1 VSTGTA
7 AGCEFARGDQA
18 LDLRQH
24 RRREKIQKIDEVRR
38 ASHTG
43 CNGQEEPDQ
52 AWHAAEAEAEAEA
65 CHASVL
71 AWAIGAAARTDTDA
85 TNTAVNRGYAFFDV
99 KAVDSEQRIIEGFAS
114 TPTPD
119 RGGDVMEPS
128 GAQFVLPVPFLWFH
142 DDRNPIGQVFSADVR
157 PDGIYIKAQVS
168 KVTTPGR
175 LKTLVDE
182 AWAAFTAKPPL
193 VRGLSI
199 GWKSLEEAPIKG
211 TTFTRVLKW
220 IWGELSAVTVPM
232 NTNATILAVKQCD
245 LAASGLNSPGVS
257 GTSTVVRLQKAAPR
271 MTIQEQITQF
281 ENTRAAKAARMN
293 ELMTKAGETGSTLD
307 VAASEEHDT
316 LGGEVKSIDIHLTR
330 LHEME
335 KMNLAAATRVTNT
348 TPSVTASDLR
358 GGGSPYQSVTVKA
371 NVPKGTAFARMCMAM
386 AAGHGDSYQTLQ
398 HAKQWKDST
407 PEVEQMVEHMW
418 RTKAAVAVGTTT
430 DATWAGPLVVTQPL
444 NEFLELLRPRT
455 LLGRI
460 PGLRQVPFNVSVPSQ
475 TTGGTYGW
483 VGQNKPKPVTKAD
496 YATVTVPFAKAAG
509 IIVLSEELVT
519 LSTPSAEALVREE
532 MIAGMGAFLDVQFN
546 DPAVAVAANVS
557 PASIT
562 NGASTAA
569 ASGVTAAAAKAD
581 LAASIAVF
589 TAANIPLEGSVWLMS
604 DSNAFGLSVSLN
616 ALGQPLFPGITAQGG
631 TLFGMPVVVSNNVS
645 TRVILVHAPSILF
658 ADEGGVRI
666 DVSREASVQMDSAPT
681 DTVDATTVYLSL
693 WQRNLIGLKAER
705 MITWIRAR
713 TAAVRY
719 ITSAAY
725 VGT

>member
-1 VSTGTA
+1 VGTV
-7 AGCEFARGDQA
+7 
-18 LDLRQH
+18 QH
-24 RRREKIQKIDEVRR
+24 RAYAIFHVKSVDADKRVLSGIATTPEPDRMGDIIEPLGVTFKNPLPLLLFHDAKKPVGWTKFKKPTKDGIEFE
-38 ASHTG
+38 ASLPTI
-43 CNGQEEPDQ
+43 EEPGVLRDRVEE
-52 AWHAAEAEAEAEA
+52 AWQ
-65 CHASVL
+65 S
-71 AWAIGAAARTDTDA
+71 
-85 TNTAVNRGYAFFDV
+85 V
-99 KAVDSEQRIIEGFAS
+99 KAGLISGVSIGFRAIEEAFNKETGGFRFLK
-114 TPTPD
+114 TE
-119 RGGDVMEPS
+119 VME
-128 GAQFVLPVPFLWFH
+128 
-142 DDRNPIGQVFSADVR
+142 
-157 PDGIYIKAQVS
+157 
-168 KVTTPGR
+168 
-175 LKTLVDE
+175 
-182 AWAAFTAKPPL
+182 
-193 VRGLSI
+193 LS
-199 GWKSLEEAPIKG
+199 L
-211 TTFTRVLKW
+211 
-220 IWGELSAVTVPM
+220 VTVPA
-232 NTNATILAVKQCD
+232 NASATIHSIKALD
-245 LAASGLNSPGVS
+245 LAASGHHLPGVT
-257 GTSTVVRLQKAAPR
+257 GALVVKAVKAAKP
-271 MTIQEQITQF
+271 MTIQEQIQQF
-281 ENTRAAKAARMN
+281 ENTRAAKVAEMN
-293 ELMTKAGETGSTLD
+293 DLMLKAEGQTLDEQQTEVYKTLEREVESVDEHLPRLRKLEQTNLVKATPIISPQPHAAGE
-307 VAASEEHDT
+307 
-316 LGGEVKSIDIHLTR
+316 
-330 LHEME
+330 
-335 KMNLAAATRVTNT
+335 
-348 TPSVTASDLR
+348 LR
-358 GGGSPYQSVTVKA
+358 GGVPVISVKA

-398 HAKQWKDST
+398 FAKQWKDST

-562 NGASTAA
+562 NGAATAA
-569 ASGVTAAAAKAD
+569 ATGVTAAAAKLD
-581 LAASIAVF
+581 LAGRVAVF
-589 TAANIPLEGSVWLMS
+589 TAANIPLDGSVWLMS
-604 DSNAFGLSVSLN
+604 DSNAFGLSMSMN
-616 ALGQPLFPGITAQGG
+616 ALGQPLFPGMTAQGG
-631 TLFGMPVVVSNNVS
+631 TLFGMPVIVSNNVS
-645 TRVILVHAPSILF
+645 NRVILMHAPSILF

-713 TAAVRY
+713 TAAVTY
-719 ITSAAY
+719 LTAAAY